1 MYIGVIGISEWSYME
16 THEQPRWS
24 LPLRLEPEVL
34 AVGYSFVGIERVETY
49 RPAPMWQLTLFEGPT
64 SLDLRQGRQR
74 WRLAIRPQDILI
86 IPPNSVRVYTTERRL
101 EHYYL
106 EFRYRLEYPESAVI
120 ELPAVF
126 PSGPSA
132 AIMHRDFAAC
142 MDLRETDRYESDLLA
157 RLLLWRL
164 VRIARTADAGQQ
176 DRAHIIE
183 AVQKRIRE
191 NTADASL
198 TPDALA
204 EAVGYSRRRLDQL
217 CVELLGKPVS
227 ACIRDRRAQLAEDL
241 LRQSALPIHLI
252 GAQVGIPDR
261 HAFNKFMR
269 RNRGKSPTAIR
280 AGE

>member
-1 MYIGVIGISEWSYME
+1 ME
-16 THEQPRWS
+16 TTEAPRWL
-24 LPLRLEPEVL
+24 LPLRLEPETL
-34 AVGYSFVGIERVETY
+34 AVGYAPVGVARVERFIA
-49 RPAPMWQLTLFEGPT
+49 RPIWQATLFEGPT
-64 SLDLRQGRQR
+64 SLLLRKGRRR
-74 WRLAIRPQDILI
+74 WRLEIQPQDILI
-86 IPPNSVRVYTTERRL
+86 IPPNSDRTYTTERL
-101 EHYYL
+101 VNHFYL
-106 EFRYRLEYPESAVI
+106 EFRYGSETAASDPI
-120 ELPAVF
+120 DLPAIM
-126 PSGPSA
+126 PAGPSA
-132 AIMHRDFAAC
+132 TRMQRDFAAC
-142 MDLRETDRYESDLLA
+142 MDLRETDRIESDLLA
-157 RLLLWRL
+157 RLLLWRM
-164 VRIARTADAGQQ
+164 VRIARTAEAGQQ

-183 AVQKRIRE
+183 EVQKRIRE

-217 CVELLGKPVS
+217 CVEILGKPVS

-280 AGE
+280 ARK

>member
-1 MYIGVIGISEWSYME
+1 ME
-16 THEQPRWS
+16 IREQPRWS
-24 LPLRLEPEVL
+24 LPLRLEPEIL
-34 AVGYSFVGIERVETY
+34 GVGYSYVGIQRVETY
-49 RPAPMWQLTLFEGPT
+49 RPTPSWQMTLFEGHA
-64 SLDLRQGRQR
+64 SLVLRKGRRQ

-86 IPPNSVRVYTTERRL
+86 IPPNSDRIYTTERRL

-106 EFRYRLEYPESAVI
+106 EFRYPREFAESAVV
-120 ELPAVF
+120 ELPAIF

-132 AIMHRDFAAC
+132 AIIHRDFAAC
-142 MDLRETDRYESDLLA
+142 MDLRETDRHESDLLA

-164 VRIARTADAGQQ
+164 VRIARTAEAGHQ

-183 AVQKRIRE
+183 EVQKRIRE

-204 EAVGYSRRRLDQL
+204 EAIGYSRRRLDQL
-217 CVELLGKPVS
+217 CVELLDKPVS

-261 HAFNKFMR
+261 HGFNKFMR
-269 RNRGKSPTAIR
+269 RNCGKSPTAIR

>member
-1 MYIGVIGISEWSYME
+1 ME
-16 THEQPRWS
+16 TDKQPRWS

-34 AVGYSFVGIERVETY
+34 AVGYSYVGIERVETY
-49 RPAPMWQLTLFEGPT
+49 RPAPTWQVTLFEGPA
-64 SLDLRQGRQR
+64 SLELKEGRRR

-86 IPPNSVRVYTTERRL
+86 IPPNSERIYTTEQRL

-106 EFRYRLEYPESAVI
+106 EIRYGLEFPGSAVV
-120 ELPAVF
+120 ELPAIIH
-126 PSGPSA
+126 SGPSA
-132 AIMHRDFAAC
+132 DIMHRDFAAC

-183 AVQKRIRE
+183 EVQKRIRE

-217 CVELLGKPVS
+217 HLEGPRRQQLLGLGGNGEHHHQSDAVHFER
-227 ACIRDRRAQLAEDL
+227 C
-241 LRQSALPIHLI
+241 RQH
-252 GAQVGIPDR
+252 DHEHR
-261 HAFNKFMR
+261 HRLHRWKY
-269 RNRGKSPTAIR
+269 PW
-280 AGE
+280 